1 MLFSFAGT
9 LKTFALP
16 ALVVYFTAGRSQD
29 PAPFVGRWMPWADI
43 SNGEFWMLLLL
54 VPGAIAA
61 VARYL
66 SFRVR
71 YEGTELV
78 IRSGILFRN
87 ERHVPYLRIQNL
99 DTSRNV
105 VHRLLGVTNVRVETG
120 GGNEP
125 EATISVLDDRAF
137 DEMRRRVFEGR
148 VRAGGP
154 EAPVDQALVAAQDD
168 TLTLLH
174 LPLRE
179 LLLHGFLENRGL
191 ILIGAAYGALWQFGL
206 PTALWQR
213 LTGGWDAPR
222 LVNEALQEV
231 ESGHAVTIVQ
241 VAILIAGLV
250 GILVLVR
257 LVSMAWAVTRLYDFR
272 LSLAGQDL
280 RAEYGLLTRVSTRI
294 PLPRVQTLTI
304 RETPLQRLVGRM
316 SVRAET
322 AGGHGPAEGTARPFE
337 RERLAPI
344 VETDRVPALVRQLLP
359 GFDIGAL
366 AWQPIHPRA
375 FRRALKPYLFVALAP
390 AALLVFF
397 LSVWWL
403 AATPITIAWAV
414 VAARKHVEHMA
425 WAITDTAVVFR
436 SGWLWRHVTVA
447 PIAKIQAVACSESPF
462 DRRAAMR
469 SVRVDTA
476 GGNERSHRVD
486 IPYLGRDTADVLH
499 MRLAEQISRTAFRW

>member
-1 MLFSFAGT
+1 MLFAFAGT

-16 ALVVYFTAGRSQD
+16 ALVVYFTAGRAQD
-29 PAPFVGRWMPWADI
+29 PAPFVGRWMPWAGI
-43 SNGEFWMLLLL
+43 SNQEFWLLLFI

-61 VARYL
+61 IARYL

-125 EATISVLDDRAF
+125 EATISVLDDRVF

-148 VRAGGP
+148 ARAGGP
-154 EAPVDQALVAAQDD
+154 EPAPDVAPVARPDEA
-168 TLTLLH
+168 LTLLH

-206 PTALWQR
+206 PSALWAR
-213 LTGGWDAPR
+213 LTAGWDAPR

-231 ESGHAVTIVQ
+231 ESGHIVTFVQ
-241 VAILIAGLV
+241 VAVLIAGLV
-250 GILVLVR
+250 GVLVLLR
-257 LVSMAWAVTRLYDFR
+257 LVSMAWAATRLYDFR

-294 PLPRVQTLTI
+294 PLPRVQTLTV
-304 RETPLQRLVGRM
+304 RESPLQRLVGRM
-316 SVRAET
+316 SVRVET
-322 AGGHGPAEGTARPFE
+322 AGGQGPAEGGARRE
-337 RERLAPI
+337 REWLAPI
-344 VETDRVPALVRQLLP
+344 VETDRVPALVGQVLP
-359 GFDIGAL
+359 GFDVGAL
-366 AWQPIHPRA
+366 SWQPVHPGA
-375 FRRALKPYLFVALAP
+375 VRRAVKPYLLLALVAVAI
-390 AALLVFF
+390 LVGV
-397 LSVWWL
+397 SGWWGL
-403 AATPITIAWAV
+403 AAAPFTITWAV
-414 VAARKHVEHMA
+414 IASRKHVQHMA
-425 WAITDTAVVFR
+425 WAITDEAVAFR

-447 PIAKIQAVACSESPF
+447 PVAKIQTVECSESPF
-462 DRRAAMR
+462 DRRALMKG
-469 SVRVDTA
+469 VRVDTA
-476 GGNERSHRVD
+476 GGSERSHRVD

-499 MRLAEQISRTAFRW
+499 ARLAEQISRTAFRW

>member
-1 MLFSFAGT
+1 MLFAFAGS

-16 ALVVYFTAGRSQD
+16 ALLVYFTAGRSQD
-29 PAPFVGRWMPWADI
+29 PAPFVGRWMPWANI
-43 SNGEFWMLLLL
+43 SNSEFWLLLFL
-54 VPGAIAA
+54 VPSAIAA

-120 GGNEP
+120 GGQEP
-125 EATISVLDDRAF
+125 EATISVLDDKAF

-148 VRAGGP
+148 ARAASVEP
-154 EAPVDQALVAAQDD
+154 ASDVAPVAAPEE

-191 ILIGAAYGALWQFGL
+191 IIIGAAYGALWQFGV
-206 PTALWQR
+206 AGAVWER
-213 LTGGWDAPR
+213 LTAGWDAPR

-231 ESGHAVTIVQ
+231 ESGHTVTLVQ
-241 VAILIAGLV
+241 VAVLIAGLV

-257 LVSMAWAVTRLYDFR
+257 LVSMAWAAMRLYDFR

-280 RAEYGLLTRVSTRI
+280 RAEYGLLTRVSRRI
-294 PLPRVQTLTI
+294 PLPRVQTLTV

-316 SVRAET
+316 SVRVET
-322 AGGHGPAEGTARPFE
+322 AGGLGPTEGGARPFE
-337 RERLAPI
+337 REWLAPI
-344 VETDRVPALVRQLLP
+344 VETDRVPALVRQVLP
-359 GFDIGAL
+359 GFEIDAL
-366 AWQPIHPRA
+366 MWQSVHSRA
-375 FRRALKPYLFVALAP
+375 FRRAVKPSLFLAVVGV
-390 AALLVFF
+390 AALVG
-397 LSVWWL
+397 VAGWWMVAAAPL
-403 AATPITIAWAV
+403 AITWAV
-414 VAARKHVEHMA
+414 IASRKQVQHMG
-425 WAITDTAVVFR
+425 WAITEHAVVFR

-447 PIAKIQAVACSESPF
+447 PIAKIQTVVCSESPF

-469 SVRVDTA
+469 GVRVDTA
-476 GGNERSHRVD
+476 GGNERSHRVV
-486 IPYLGRDTADVLH
+486 IPYLGRDTANVLH
-499 MRLAEQISRTAFRW
+499 ARLAAQISRTAFRW

>member
-1 MLFSFAGT
+1 
-9 LKTFALP
+9 
-16 ALVVYFTAGRSQD
+16 
-29 PAPFVGRWMPWADI
+29 
-43 SNGEFWMLLLL
+43 
-54 VPGAIAA
+54 
-61 VARYL
+61 
-66 SFRVR
+66 
-71 YEGTELV
+71 
-78 IRSGILFRN
+78 
-87 ERHVPYLRIQNL
+87 VPYLRIQNL

-120 GGNEP
+120 GGSEP
-125 EATISVLDDRAF
+125 EATISVLDDKAF

-148 VRAGGP
+148 ARAGGP
-154 EAPVDQALVAAQDD
+154 EPGPSTKEQEPRTKATPPDE

-206 PTALWQR
+206 PRAVWER
-213 LTGGWDAPR
+213 LTAGWDAPR

-257 LVSMAWAVTRLYDFR
+257 LVSMAWAAARLYDFR

-280 RAEYGLLTRVSTRI
+280 RAEYGLWTRVSTRI
-294 PLPRVQTLTI
+294 PLPRVQTLTV

-316 SVRAET
+316 SVRVET
-322 AGGHGPAEGTARPFE
+322 AGGHGPAEGGVRRE
-337 RERLAPI
+337 REWLAPI
-344 VETDRVPALVRQLLP
+344 VETDRVPALVREVLP
-359 GFDIGAL
+359 GFDLDAIE
-366 AWQPIHPRA
+366 WQHVHPRA
-375 FRRALKPYLFVALAP
+375 FRRALKPPLILALAGV
-390 AALLVFF
+390 AMLTGVVGWWAIGAL
-397 LSVWWL
+397 
-403 AATPITIAWAV
+403 PIAITWV
-414 VAARKHVEHMA
+414 VITSRKYVEHMA
-425 WAITDTAVVFR
+425 WAMAGDAVVFR

-447 PIAKIQAVACSESPF
+447 PIAKIQTVECRESPF

-469 SVRVDTA
+469 GVRVDTA

-486 IPYLGRDTADVLH
+486 IPYLGRETAEVLH
-499 MRLAEQISRTAFRW
+499 TRLAEQISRTAFRW

>member
-1 MLFSFAGT
+1 MLFAFARS

-16 ALVVYFTAGRSQD
+16 ALIVYFTAGRSQD
-29 PAPFVGRWMPWADI
+29 PAPFVGRWMPGADI
-43 SNGEFWMLLLL
+43 TNSEFWLLLFL
-54 VPGAIAA
+54 VPSAIAA

-99 DTSRNV
+99 DTSRNI
-105 VHRLLGVTNVRVETG
+105 VHRILGVTHVRVETG

-125 EATISVLDDRAF
+125 EATISVLDDKAF

-148 VRAGGP
+148 ARAGGP
-154 EAPVDQALVAAQDD
+154 EAPADEAPAAAPDE

-206 PTALWQR
+206 PSALWAR
-213 LTGGWDAPR
+213 LTAGWDAPR

-231 ESGHAVTIVQ
+231 ESGHAVTIIQ

-257 LVSMAWAVTRLYDFR
+257 LVSMAWAATRLYDFR

-294 PLPRVQTLTI
+294 PLPRVQTLTV

-316 SVRAET
+316 SVRVET
-322 AGGHGPAEGTARPFE
+322 AGGRGPAEDGVRHE
-337 RERLAPI
+337 REWLAPI
-344 VETDRVPALVRQLLP
+344 VETERVPALVRQVLP
-359 GFDIGAL
+359 GFDIGTL
-366 AWQPIHPRA
+366 VWQSVHARA
-375 FRRALKPYLFVALAP
+375 FRRALKPYLFVALVAVVP
-390 AALLVFF
+390 FVVF

-403 AATPITIAWAV
+403 AATPLTIAWAV
-414 VAARKHVEHMA
+414 VASRKHVEHMA
-425 WAITDTAVVFR
+425 WAMTGDAIVFR
-436 SGWLWRHVTVA
+436 SGWLWRNVTVA
-447 PIAKIQAVACSESPF
+447 PIAKIQTVASSESPF

-469 SVRVDTA
+469 GVRVDTA
-476 GGNERSHRVD
+476 GGSERSHRVD
-486 IPYLGRDTADVLH
+486 IPYLGRETAEVLQT
-499 MRLAEQISRTAFRW
+499 RLAEQISRTAFRW

>member
-29 PAPFVGRWMPWADI
+29 PAPFAQWMPWADI

-78 IRSGILFRN
+78 IRSGIFFRN

-125 EATISVLDDRAF
+125 EATISVLDDKAF

-148 VRAGGP
+148 ARAGGP
-154 EAPVDQALVAAQDD
+154 EAPVEEAPVAAPDE
-168 TLTLLH
+168 TVTLLH

-191 ILIGAAYGALWQFGL
+191 ILIGAAYGASWQFGL
-206 PTALWQR
+206 PSAVWAR
-213 LTGGWDAPR
+213 LTAGWDAPR
-222 LVNEALQEV
+222 LVNQALQEV

-257 LVSMAWAVTRLYDFR
+257 LVSMAWAATRLYDFR

-294 PLPRVQTLTI
+294 PLPRVQTLSV
-304 RETPLQRLVGRM
+304 RETPLQRLVDRM
-316 SVRAET
+316 SVRVET
-322 AGGHGPAEGTARPFE
+322 AGGHGPAEGGVRRE
-337 RERLAPI
+337 REWLAPI
-344 VETDRVPALVRQLLP
+344 VETDRVPALVRQVLP
-359 GFDIGAL
+359 GFDLDAI
-366 AWQPIHPRA
+366 AWQHVHPRA
-375 FRRALKPYLFVALAP
+375 FRRALKPSLILAL
-390 AALLVFF
+390 
-397 LSVWWL
+397 
-403 AATPITIAWAV
+403 AV
-414 VAARKHVEHMA
+414 VAMLTGIVGWWAIGALPIAVTWAVITSRKRVEHMA
-425 WAITDTAVVFR
+425 WAMTEDAIVFR

-447 PIAKIQAVACSESPF
+447 PIAKIQTVASSESPF

-469 SVRVDTA
+469 GVRVDTA

-486 IPYLGRDTADVLH
+486 IPYLGRETAEVLH
-499 MRLAEQISRTAFRW
+499 TRLAEQISRTTFRW